1 MLTKKIQILLA
12 ALALTALPATI
23 MAQGLGKAPT
33 PTAGKAK
40 GVVTADAL
48 VQRYQSLAGGTVANA
63 KALIDGLRAG
73 NPFTLSWTYEVTT
86 PGTTTCTTT
95 KSLVPGMPG
104 KQTCTTTPPQTNTVT
119 ETFTIDP
126 PTGTLGFGNIDI
138 ALALTE
144 RSLSDA
150 SMSPPNPRQLG
161 AALVGGTEGSV
172 QFPGILRLHADGM
185 GWGAIAKKL
194 GYELK

>member
-1 MLTKKIQILLA
+1 MLTTKIQVLLA
-12 ALALTALPATI
+12 ALALIALPAAV
-23 MAQGLGKAPT
+23 MAQG
-33 PTAGKAK
+33 AGKPPTRTAAGAK

-48 VQRYQSLAGGTVANA
+48 VQRYLTLAGSEANA
-63 KALIDGLRAG
+63 KALIGGLRTS

-104 KQTCTTTPPQTNTVT
+104 KQTCTTTQPQTNTVT

-138 ALALTE
+138 ALALTD

-150 SMSPPNPRQLG
+150 SMSPPNPRQLR
-161 AALVGGTEGSV
+161 AALVGGSEGSV
-172 QFPGILRLHADGM
+172 QFPGILKLHADGM